1 MACNCASNEQI
12 KELYRRYGEKKS
24 APRTTK
30 QKIKYALQYTGVA
43 IAMVFVVPFLIL
55 YVLYKGLMDD
65 NHQISLTKFF
75 RLDKLKT
82 QNG

>member
-24 APRTTK
+24 APRTIK

-43 IAMVFVVPFLIL
+43 IAMVFVAPFLIL

>member
-30 QKIKYALQYTGVA
+30 QKIKYVLQYTGVA

>member
-24 APRTTK
+24 SPRTTK

-43 IAMVFVVPFLIL
+43 IAMIFVVPFLIL